1 MSDHLIVI
9 PVHNEAGTIGDVVRG
24 AARHGDVLVVD
35 DGSTDGSSEV
45 ALSAGAH
52 VIRLARRGGKG
63 AALRR
68 GLTEALARDAQ
79 RVVTMDGDG
88 QHDPDDL
95 PRLLAAAAQA
105 PDALVIGGRL
115 GGIGQRAVAVPLP
128 SDRVAAI
135 RVAGFFI
142 NWLTGAA
149 VSDTQ
154 SGFRVYPAGVID
166 AVRPRREGFV
176 LESEMLVGAAARGWR
191 LVEVPVAAIHFAE
204 RRSRFRPVR
213 DGTAVGVYLAARIAR
228 RWCGE
233 AWLIIRALCRPFT
246 AARRRPRHRDLA
258 EFTASHRH
266 HPAAW
271 AAALGRV
278 HGGPYARDLAGL
290 AARSAGAAH
299 AGGGG
304 GDRGHARAAGPG
316 PRHAGAAAPRPRS
329 HLRLHRPV
337 LLPGAPGRRRARPI
351 SMRRL
356 LPRGYLFTVL
366 GIAVGVAGLVALGA
380 MAERISRFI
389 EGGDRFVLGQ
399 ISVAG
404 EGMGMGAG
412 FTAGGLL
419 RAAKI
424 AEIARVP
431 GVAAAQPQVMLP
443 LKTTTSQFLTLTQE
457 LVLGTDMSVPMINRN
472 YRDLPVR
479 AGRFLQAGD
488 RGVAVLGTDFAAAR
502 KLGVGGRLEVAGLSW
517 TIVGVLDKTLT
528 APDRFAMVTIED
540 ARDLWLRRD
549 PLLVQLFGA
558 GGLGRGD
565 LNSGAAVAWQPG
577 EDPDAVAR
585 RIQESVAG
593 VNVTIPGE
601 VSRLLKESTA
611 FFSALLLGVGALGLV
626 IGGLSLS
633 NTVTA
638 AVFERIRD
646 FGIKRALGA
655 TDLHLLREVL
665 GEALGVS
672 LTGGAAGVAIALG
685 IGWLV
690 DLRIL
695 RDGQQV
701 FLFSP
706 RLLLF
711 ALAFSV
717 VLGALAAA
725 YATLRIAHLSP
736 AEAIRRGT

>member
-1 MSDHLIVI
+1 
-9 PVHNEAGTIGDVVRG
+9 
-24 AARHGDVLVVD
+24 
-35 DGSTDGSSEV
+35 
-45 ALSAGAH
+45 
-52 VIRLARRGGKG
+52 
-63 AALRR
+63 
-68 GLTEALARDAQ
+68 
-79 RVVTMDGDG
+79 
-88 QHDPDDL
+88 
-95 PRLLAAAAQA
+95 
-105 PDALVIGGRL
+105 
-115 GGIGQRAVAVPLP
+115 
-128 SDRVAAI
+128 
-135 RVAGFFI
+135 
-142 NWLTGAA
+142 
-149 VSDTQ
+149 
-154 SGFRVYPAGVID
+154 
-166 AVRPRREGFV
+166 
-176 LESEMLVGAAARGWR
+176 
-191 LVEVPVAAIHFAE
+191 
-204 RRSRFRPVR
+204 
-213 DGTAVGVYLAARIAR
+213 
-228 RWCGE
+228 
-233 AWLIIRALCRPFT
+233 
-246 AARRRPRHRDLA
+246 
-258 EFTASHRH
+258 
-266 HPAAW
+266 
-271 AAALGRV
+271 
-278 HGGPYARDLAGL
+278 
-290 AARSAGAAH
+290 
-299 AGGGG
+299 
-304 GDRGHARAAGPG
+304 
-316 PRHAGAAAPRPRS
+316 
-329 HLRLHRPV
+329 
-337 LLPGAPGRRRARPI
+337 
-351 SMRRL
+351 MRRL

-457 LVLGTDMSVPMINRN
+457 LVLGTDVSVPMVNRN
-472 YRDLPVR
+472 YRELPVR
-479 AGRFLQAGD
+479 AGRFLQTGD

-502 KLGVGGRLEVAGLSW
+502 KLGVGGHLEVAGLEW

-585 RIQESVAG
+585 RIQASVAG

-611 FFSALLLGVGALGLV
+611 FFSALLLGIGALGLV

-711 ALAFSV
+711 ALVFSV

>member
-1 MSDHLIVI
+1 V
-9 PVHNEAGTIGDVVRG
+9 
-24 AARHGDVLVVD
+24 
-35 DGSTDGSSEV
+35 
-45 ALSAGAH
+45 
-52 VIRLARRGGKG
+52 
-63 AALRR
+63 
-68 GLTEALARDAQ
+68 
-79 RVVTMDGDG
+79 
-88 QHDPDDL
+88 
-95 PRLLAAAAQA
+95 
-105 PDALVIGGRL
+105 
-115 GGIGQRAVAVPLP
+115 
-128 SDRVAAI
+128 
-135 RVAGFFI
+135 
-142 NWLTGAA
+142 
-149 VSDTQ
+149 
-154 SGFRVYPAGVID
+154 
-166 AVRPRREGFV
+166 
-176 LESEMLVGAAARGWR
+176 
-191 LVEVPVAAIHFAE
+191 
-204 RRSRFRPVR
+204 
-213 DGTAVGVYLAARIAR
+213 
-228 RWCGE
+228 
-233 AWLIIRALCRPFT
+233 
-246 AARRRPRHRDLA
+246 
-258 EFTASHRH
+258 
-266 HPAAW
+266 
-271 AAALGRV
+271 
-278 HGGPYARDLAGL
+278 
-290 AARSAGAAH
+290 
-299 AGGGG
+299 
-304 GDRGHARAAGPG
+304 
-316 PRHAGAAAPRPRS
+316 
-329 HLRLHRPV
+329 
-337 LLPGAPGRRRARPI
+337 
-351 SMRRL
+351 RRL

-431 GVAAAQPQVMLP
+431 GVAGAQPQVMLP

-457 LVLGTDMSVPMINRN
+457 LVLGTDMSVPMPNRN
-472 YRDLPVR
+472 YRELPVR
-479 AGRFLQAGD
+479 AGRFLRAGD

-502 KLGVGGRLEVAGLSW
+502 KLGVGGRLEVAGLQW

-611 FFSALLLGVGALGLV
+611 FFSALVLGIGALGLV

-655 TDLHLLREVL
+655 TDLHLLREIL

-711 ALAFSV
+711 ALVFSV

-736 AEAIRRGT
+736 ADAIRRGA

>member
-1 MSDHLIVI
+1 
-9 PVHNEAGTIGDVVRG
+9 
-24 AARHGDVLVVD
+24 
-35 DGSTDGSSEV
+35 
-45 ALSAGAH
+45 
-52 VIRLARRGGKG
+52 
-63 AALRR
+63 
-68 GLTEALARDAQ
+68 
-79 RVVTMDGDG
+79 
-88 QHDPDDL
+88 
-95 PRLLAAAAQA
+95 
-105 PDALVIGGRL
+105 
-115 GGIGQRAVAVPLP
+115 
-128 SDRVAAI
+128 
-135 RVAGFFI
+135 
-142 NWLTGAA
+142 
-149 VSDTQ
+149 
-154 SGFRVYPAGVID
+154 
-166 AVRPRREGFV
+166 
-176 LESEMLVGAAARGWR
+176 
-191 LVEVPVAAIHFAE
+191 
-204 RRSRFRPVR
+204 
-213 DGTAVGVYLAARIAR
+213 
-228 RWCGE
+228 
-233 AWLIIRALCRPFT
+233 
-246 AARRRPRHRDLA
+246 
-258 EFTASHRH
+258 
-266 HPAAW
+266 
-271 AAALGRV
+271 
-278 HGGPYARDLAGL
+278 
-290 AARSAGAAH
+290 
-299 AGGGG
+299 
-304 GDRGHARAAGPG
+304 
-316 PRHAGAAAPRPRS
+316 
-329 HLRLHRPV
+329 
-337 LLPGAPGRRRARPI
+337 
-351 SMRRL
+351 MRRL

-419 RAAKI
+419 RASKI

-457 LVLGTDMSVPMINRN
+457 LVLGTDVSVPMVNRN
-472 YRDLPVR
+472 YRELPVR

-517 TIVGVLDKTLT
+517 KIVGVLDKTLT

-549 PLLVQLFGA
+549 PLLVQLIGTA
-558 GGLGRGD
+558 GLGRGD
-565 LNSGAAVAWQPG
+565 LNSGAAVAWQAG

-601 VSRLLKESTA
+601 VSRLLKQSTA
-611 FFSALLLGVGALGLV
+611 FFSALLLGIGALGLV

-695 RDGQQV
+695 RDGQQI

-711 ALAFSV
+711 ALVFSV

-736 AEAIRRGT
+736 ADAIRRGT

>member
-1 MSDHLIVI
+1 
-9 PVHNEAGTIGDVVRG
+9 
-24 AARHGDVLVVD
+24 
-35 DGSTDGSSEV
+35 
-45 ALSAGAH
+45 
-52 VIRLARRGGKG
+52 
-63 AALRR
+63 
-68 GLTEALARDAQ
+68 
-79 RVVTMDGDG
+79 
-88 QHDPDDL
+88 
-95 PRLLAAAAQA
+95 
-105 PDALVIGGRL
+105 
-115 GGIGQRAVAVPLP
+115 
-128 SDRVAAI
+128 
-135 RVAGFFI
+135 
-142 NWLTGAA
+142 
-149 VSDTQ
+149 
-154 SGFRVYPAGVID
+154 
-166 AVRPRREGFV
+166 
-176 LESEMLVGAAARGWR
+176 
-191 LVEVPVAAIHFAE
+191 
-204 RRSRFRPVR
+204 
-213 DGTAVGVYLAARIAR
+213 
-228 RWCGE
+228 
-233 AWLIIRALCRPFT
+233 
-246 AARRRPRHRDLA
+246 
-258 EFTASHRH
+258 
-266 HPAAW
+266 
-271 AAALGRV
+271 
-278 HGGPYARDLAGL
+278 
-290 AARSAGAAH
+290 
-299 AGGGG
+299 
-304 GDRGHARAAGPG
+304 
-316 PRHAGAAAPRPRS
+316 
-329 HLRLHRPV
+329 
-337 LLPGAPGRRRARPI
+337 
-351 SMRRL
+351 MRRL

-419 RAAKI
+419 RASKI
-424 AEIARVP
+424 AEISRVP

-457 LVLGTDMSVPMINRN
+457 LVLGTDVSVPMVNRN
-472 YRDLPVR
+472 YRELPVR
-479 AGRFLQAGD
+479 AGRFLQPGD

-517 TIVGVLDKTLT
+517 RIVGVLDKTLT

-558 GGLGRGD
+558 GGLGRAD

-601 VSRLLKESTA
+601 VSRLLKQSTA
-611 FFSALLLGVGALGLV
+611 FFSALLLGIGALGLV

-711 ALAFSV
+711 ALVFSV

-736 AEAIRRGT
+736 ADAIRRGT

>member
-1 MSDHLIVI
+1 
-9 PVHNEAGTIGDVVRG
+9 
-24 AARHGDVLVVD
+24 
-35 DGSTDGSSEV
+35 
-45 ALSAGAH
+45 
-52 VIRLARRGGKG
+52 
-63 AALRR
+63 
-68 GLTEALARDAQ
+68 
-79 RVVTMDGDG
+79 
-88 QHDPDDL
+88 
-95 PRLLAAAAQA
+95 
-105 PDALVIGGRL
+105 
-115 GGIGQRAVAVPLP
+115 
-128 SDRVAAI
+128 
-135 RVAGFFI
+135 
-142 NWLTGAA
+142 
-149 VSDTQ
+149 
-154 SGFRVYPAGVID
+154 
-166 AVRPRREGFV
+166 
-176 LESEMLVGAAARGWR
+176 
-191 LVEVPVAAIHFAE
+191 
-204 RRSRFRPVR
+204 
-213 DGTAVGVYLAARIAR
+213 
-228 RWCGE
+228 
-233 AWLIIRALCRPFT
+233 
-246 AARRRPRHRDLA
+246 
-258 EFTASHRH
+258 
-266 HPAAW
+266 
-271 AAALGRV
+271 
-278 HGGPYARDLAGL
+278 
-290 AARSAGAAH
+290 
-299 AGGGG
+299 
-304 GDRGHARAAGPG
+304 
-316 PRHAGAAAPRPRS
+316 
-329 HLRLHRPV
+329 
-337 LLPGAPGRRRARPI
+337 
-351 SMRRL
+351 MRRL

-431 GVAAAQPQVMLP
+431 GVAGAQPQVMLP

-457 LVLGTDMSVPMINRN
+457 LVLGTDMRVPMPNRN
-472 YRDLPVR
+472 YRELPVK
-479 AGRFLQAGD
+479 AGRFLQPGD

-502 KLGVGGRLEVAGLSW
+502 KLGVGGRLEVAGLEW
-517 TIVGVLDKTLT
+517 RIIGVLDKTLT

-585 RIQESVAG
+585 RIQQSVAG

-711 ALAFSV
+711 ALVFSV
-717 VLGALAAA
+717 VLGALAAG

-736 AEAIRRGT
+736 ADAIRRGT

>member
-1 MSDHLIVI
+1 M
-9 PVHNEAGTIGDVVRG
+9 
-24 AARHGDVLVVD
+24 
-35 DGSTDGSSEV
+35 
-45 ALSAGAH
+45 
-52 VIRLARRGGKG
+52 
-63 AALRR
+63 
-68 GLTEALARDAQ
+68 
-79 RVVTMDGDG
+79 
-88 QHDPDDL
+88 
-95 PRLLAAAAQA
+95 
-105 PDALVIGGRL
+105 
-115 GGIGQRAVAVPLP
+115 
-128 SDRVAAI
+128 
-135 RVAGFFI
+135 
-142 NWLTGAA
+142 
-149 VSDTQ
+149 
-154 SGFRVYPAGVID
+154 
-166 AVRPRREGFV
+166 
-176 LESEMLVGAAARGWR
+176 
-191 LVEVPVAAIHFAE
+191 
-204 RRSRFRPVR
+204 
-213 DGTAVGVYLAARIAR
+213 
-228 RWCGE
+228 
-233 AWLIIRALCRPFT
+233 
-246 AARRRPRHRDLA
+246 
-258 EFTASHRH
+258 
-266 HPAAW
+266 
-271 AAALGRV
+271 
-278 HGGPYARDLAGL
+278 
-290 AARSAGAAH
+290 
-299 AGGGG
+299 
-304 GDRGHARAAGPG
+304 
-316 PRHAGAAAPRPRS
+316 
-329 HLRLHRPV
+329 
-337 LLPGAPGRRRARPI
+337 
-351 SMRRL
+351 RL

-404 EGMGMGAG
+404 EGLGMGAG

-419 RAAKI
+419 RASKI
-424 AEIARVP
+424 AEIVRVP

-457 LVLGTDMSVPMINRN
+457 LVLGMDMSVPMPNRN
-472 YRDLPVR
+472 YRELPVR
-479 AGRFLQAGD
+479 AGRFLQVGD
-488 RGVAVLGTDFAAAR
+488 RRVTVLGTDFAAAR
-502 KLGVGGRLEVAGLSW
+502 KLGVGGVLEVAGLEW
-517 TIVGVLDKTLT
+517 RIVGILDKTLT

-549 PLLVQLFGA
+549 PLIVQLLAA

-565 LNSGAAVAWQPG
+565 LSSGAAVAWRSG

-585 RIQESVAG
+585 RIQASVTG

-611 FFSALLLGVGALGLV
+611 FFSAMLLGVGALGLV

-672 LTGGAAGVAIALG
+672 LTGGAAGVAIALA
-685 IGWLV
+685 IGWVV
-690 DLRIL
+690 DLGIL

-711 ALAFSV
+711 ALTYSV

-736 AEAIRRGT
+736 ADAIRRGT